1 MRTFRCSCNE
11 SLFFDNS
18 QCVSCG
24 REVGFCP
31 ACRLIVALHG
41 HESIGYRCG
50 NPKCNAALSKCYN
63 YQLQSVCNRCVLLE
77 TSTSSAEKF
86 CDCCRYN
93 EIIPDLSKGDNR
105 EKWRRLE
112 AAKRRVFYHLDLLGL
127 PHGNVDDALIPPL
140 SFDFKEQVAP
150 TVVTD
155 WGGMGTTNVL
165 DEDEVVMTGHLNGK
179 ITINILE
186 ADPVERER
194 LRVQFGEP
202 HRSLIGHFRHEIA
215 HYYWDL
221 LIKGKREDVFKHV
234 FGDHNNPTYNSAM
247 QQYYQFGPPHDWRDR
262 FVSAYASMHPWE
274 DFAETFSAYLEMIAA
289 LDTAHHMGIG
299 GPQTPRILPGV
310 DFDAMVSAYIVLGT
324 ALNEMNRTMGL
335 KDLLTRSLLKPVAE
349 KMRSIH
355 RLIGE
360 ARTNLEQQSLD
371 PMTT

>member
-1 MRTFRCSCNE
+1 MRRFSCSCNE
-11 SLFFDNS
+11 TLFFDNS

-31 ACRLIVALHG
+31 ACRLLVALHG
-41 HESIGYRCG
+41 NEAVGYRCG
-50 NPKCNAALSKCYN
+50 NTDCGAALSKCYN
-63 YQLQSVCNRCVLLE
+63 YQFEGVCNRCVLLKDGG
-77 TSTSSAEKF
+77 STARNF

-93 EIIPDLSKGDNR
+93 AIIPDLSKGDNR

-112 AAKRRVFYHLDLLGL
+112 SAKRRVFYHLDLLGL
-127 PHGNVDDALIPPL
+127 PHGNASDGFIPPL
-140 SFDFKEQVAP
+140 SFDFKEDLVS
-150 TVVTD
+150 T
-155 WGGMGTTNVL
+155 WSNNFGGIATTNVL
-165 DEDEVVMTGHLNGK
+165 NGQEVVMTGHLNGK
-179 ITINILE
+179 ITINIRE
-186 ADPVERER
+186 ADPVEREK

-221 LIKGKREDVFKHV
+221 LIKGKREDAFIVVFD
-234 FGDHNNPTYNSAM
+234 DHNNPAYSFAM
-247 QQYYQFGPPHDWRDR
+247 QQYYQYGPPQDWRHR

-289 LDTAHHMGIG
+289 LDTAYHMGLG

-310 DFDAMVSAYIVLGT
+310 DFDQMVSAYVELGT

-349 KMRSIH
+349 KMRFIH
-355 RLIGE
+355 ELIGD
-360 ARTNLEQQSLD
+360 ARTNLGHTSPD
-371 PMTT
+371 PAAV